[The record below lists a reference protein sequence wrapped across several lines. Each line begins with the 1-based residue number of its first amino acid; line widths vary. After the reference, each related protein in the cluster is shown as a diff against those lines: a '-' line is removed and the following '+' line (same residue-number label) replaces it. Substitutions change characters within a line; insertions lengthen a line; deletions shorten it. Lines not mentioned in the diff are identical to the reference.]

1 MVSNAIYVP
10 IQDTQTLLY
19 YRSCNNKCMGTYK
32 IGVDFH
38 QAICYYN

>member
-19 YRSCNNKCMGTYK
+19 YRSRNNKCMGTYK
-32 IGVDFH
+32 NGVDFH
-38 QAICYYN
+38 QSICYYN